1 LHRYKIDIAIPAKT
15 SVDPRIAALYNKAAD
30 LVGISGASE
39 ELIMRL
45 TEDDDKSAQQRII
58 SVVGFGGL
66 GKTTLAKAVYDKLK
80 GQFDCTAFV
89 PVGRHRDLNKVLK
102 AISVDLGMHLN
113 LETLDERQL
122 IDKLREFLEN
132 KRWVSSAT
140 HTKKKI
146 LFHIDEISAYLALLC
161 WAKF

>member
-1 LHRYKIDIAIPAKT
+1 
-15 SVDPRIAALYNKAAD
+15 
-30 LVGISGASE
+30 
-39 ELIMRL
+39 MRL
-45 TEDDDKSAQQRII
+45 TEDDDKSAQQTIV

-89 PVGRHRDLNKVLK
+89 PVGRHPDLNKVLK

-140 HTKKKI
+140 HKKNP
-146 LFHIDEISAYLALLC
+146 FSHR
-161 WAKF
+161 